1 MEILTRVEIR
11 LSFCWGFYRIKIMQ
25 KLFILTFFSIFL
37 LSCTV
42 KEKNYEALEAEVLCD
57 VLPEILERELKFHPK
72 LLPPPPYLNSSKHTV
87 IQIDSIKKQDSL
99 SWYKHLKDYKVY
111 YQNRLSE
118 IRQYKK
124 VQQKVL
130 DTLLYVKK
138 LSIDETVYLKS
149 ELDSRKV
156 ELKEFNDSN
165 IKVNLVSYS
174 NTFEGQE
181 INTGEQVLFLTRILM
196 DEKKENSFFTVF
208 KFIGTY
214 HVFCRK
220 GKDKKWKIRK
230 VIPDDDN
237 KLPLE

>member
-1 MEILTRVEIR
+1 M
-11 LSFCWGFYRIKIMQ
+11 
-25 KLFILTFFSIFL
+25 
-37 LSCTV
+37 LSCTE
-42 KEKNYEALEAEVLCD
+42 KEKTYEALEAEVLCD

-72 LLPPPPYLNSSKHTV
+72 LPPPPPPLNLSKHSV
-87 IQIDSIKKQDSL
+87 IQLDSIRIQDSL
-99 SWYKHLKDYKVY
+99 SWNNHLEEFKKQYKK
-111 YQNRLSE
+111 RLSE
-118 IRQYKK
+118 FKEFKK
-124 VQQKVL
+124 VEQKIL
-130 DTLLYVKK
+130 DTLINVKK
-138 LSIDETVYLKS
+138 LSVDETVYIKS

-181 INTGEQVLFLTRILM
+181 INTREKVLFLTRVLV
-196 DEKKENSFFTVF
+196 DEKEENSFFTVF
-208 KFIGTY
+208 RFYSSY

-237 KLPLE
+237 KLRLE

>member
-1 MEILTRVEIR
+1 
-11 LSFCWGFYRIKIMQ
+11 MQ
-25 KLFILTFFSIFL
+25 KLILLTFFSLFT
-37 LSCTV
+37 LSCTE
-42 KEKNYEALEAEVLCD
+42 KEKTYEELESEVLCD
-57 VLPEILERELKFHPK
+57 VLPEVLERELKFYSVK
-72 LLPPPPYLNSSKHTV
+72 IPPPSQTLDSLKYNDKQL
-87 IQIDSIKKQDSL
+87 DSIKKQDSL
-99 SWYKHLKDYKVY
+99 SWHTHLKNYKVY
-111 YQNRLSE
+111 YQNRLSK

-138 LSIDETVYLKS
+138 LSIDETVYLKN

-181 INTGEQVLFLTRILM
+181 INTGEKVLFLTRVLV
-196 DEKKENSFFTVF
+196 DEKEENSFFTVF

-237 KLPLE
+237 KLRLE